1 MGDAGDSRGIGLG
14 DGRNDGKTRVYAAIY
29 DGTMREFTWNG
40 TRLDICQSANTGIQ
54 NVHAYIIPGRNDGV
68 NRLYTD
74 NGNGKVLEYTWNGT
88 GWTTYNMGGGSDYMY
103 GLHWGHG
110 RNDGLI
116 RLYSTD
122 RGSVNRV
129 YEFSWTAPPIA
140 YIREEDD
147 GTLKLVLKR

>member
-1 MGDAGDSRGIGLG
+1 
-14 DGRNDGKTRVYAAIY
+14 
-29 DGTMREFTWNG
+29 MREFTWNG
-40 TRLDICQSANTGIQ
+40 TAWTFVNLPNTGIQ
-54 NVHAYIIPGRNDGV
+54 NVHAYVIPGRNDGV

-103 GLHWGHG
+103 GLHYGYG
-110 RNDGLI
+110 RNDGII

-129 YEFSWTAPPIA
+129 YEFTWTVPLIT

-147 GTLKLVLKR
+147 GTLNLVLKR